1 MVPFERTKAFGAWR
15 TEGRQIVRKRIN
27 KGEKVVGGHGE
38 NYARIVSVRLLGC
51 CTVSLLIRS

>member
-51 CTVSLLIRS
+51 CTVSLC